1 MLKRSVEFS
10 DLIERIRL
18 IHEVGLVYKLG
29 GKATNPGEKEADGA
43 SVGKGKLAPF
53 GSWGAHLFLL
63 RVFSGWGYSRP
74 STTTHAGYQRRNRL
88 FNLPKSSLLR
98 NRFLPQHSGFFP

>member
-53 GSWGAHLFLL
+53 GS
-63 RVFSGWGYSRP
+63 
-74 STTTHAGYQRRNRL
+74 
-88 FNLPKSSLLR
+88 
-98 NRFLPQHSGFFP
+98 